1 MTPASPRARAH
12 RPVPAKLIYNGLA
25 GKAKDAPQQLGE
37 ILTAMQAL
45 QLLPEVFMVQPE
57 VPVEPVVR
65 SAIARGTKLI
75 VVAGG
80 DGTVD
85 SVAAAMVNQP
95 AVLGILP
102 VGTRNNL
109 AFNFGI
115 PDDLGKAVALLRTGH
130 RLRVDMGRIHSAG
143 TSRWFLEGAALGLL
157 ADLYPVADDLQH
169 GDVTQLGALLG
180 GLVGAA
186 PSQVR
191 LHIDGTFVLDTE
203 ARLVLVANM
212 PTVGPRFQVA
222 PAGAFKDGRLD
233 VFVCSDMNT
242 LELIS
247 YAVRSGG
254 RAVKDDS
261 VKHYRAKHVALRSN
275 PAMTVLADGAFLPE
289 GSVRIEVHPRALT
302 VMAGRRT

>member
-1 MTPASPRARAH
+1 
-12 RPVPAKLIYNGLA
+12 VKLIYNGLA
-25 GKAKDAPQQLGE
+25 GAAKDAPQLLGE
-37 ILTAMQAL
+37 ILTGMQAE
-45 QLLPEVFMVQPE
+45 QLLPEVFMVQPD

-65 SAIARGTKLI
+65 SAISRGIKLI

-102 VGTRNNL
+102 IGTRNNL
-109 AFNFGI
+109 AFNLGI
-115 PDDLGKAVALLRTGH
+115 PDDVGKAIKLLRTG
-130 RLRVDMGRIHSAG
+130 RRSRVDMGRIHSAG

-180 GLVGAA
+180 GLVGAT
-186 PSQVR
+186 PSQVS
-191 LHIDGTFVLDTE
+191 LHIDGKLTLDTE
-203 ARLVLVANM
+203 ARLVLIANM
-212 PTVGPRFQVA
+212 PIVGPRFQVA
-222 PAGAFKDGRLD
+222 PAGAFKDGWLD

-254 RAVKDDS
+254 RATKDDS
-261 VKHYRAKHVALRSN
+261 VKHYRAKHVAIRSS

-289 GSVRIEVHPRALT
+289 GSVRIEVHPLALT
-302 VMAGRRT
+302 VMAGRRK